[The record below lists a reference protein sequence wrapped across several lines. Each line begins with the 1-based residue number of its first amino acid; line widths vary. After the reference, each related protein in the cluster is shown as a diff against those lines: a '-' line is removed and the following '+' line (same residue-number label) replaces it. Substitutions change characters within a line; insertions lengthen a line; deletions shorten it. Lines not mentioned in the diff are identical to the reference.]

1 MKNRAYIKL
10 VLGGI
15 GIMLSLVFIMF
26 LGFASLFT
34 MSGFS
39 TYWLAVNPIILSVIS
54 LDIILLFLMIDGI
67 CDLVEK

>member
-1 MKNRAYIKL
+1 
-10 VLGGI
+10 
-15 GIMLSLVFIMF
+15 MLSLVFIMF